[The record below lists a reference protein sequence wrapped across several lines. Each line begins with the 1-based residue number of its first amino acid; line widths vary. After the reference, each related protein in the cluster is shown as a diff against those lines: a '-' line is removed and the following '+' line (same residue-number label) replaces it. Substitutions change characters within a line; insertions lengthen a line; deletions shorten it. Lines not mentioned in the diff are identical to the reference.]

1 MSSLIAWPRPG
12 CVTNSLEEFLRADW
26 VIGTLSVAAT
36 VRLSKQ
42 GELGSEYCG
51 NIILI
56 AVIASWQQVSWGR
69 LMTLSLVSL
78 STHWI
83 SVFLTGNITLPA
95 DTSSGSKHSTL
106 ATSRYSY
113 YGNLLI
119 THVARIHIIVKWFF
133 HAADTI
139 VDFKTGLL
147 DPLTI
152 SLISLRPAETI
163 IRSKKMSI
171 ETIARKVSL

>member
-12 CVTNSLEEFLRADW
+12 CVTNSLVEFLWADW
-26 VIGTLSVAAT
+26 VIGTLSVAAA
-36 VRLSKQ
+36 VRLSEQ

-51 NIILI
+51 KIILI

-83 SVFLTGNITLPA
+83 NVFLTGNITLPA
-95 DTSSGSKHSTL
+95 DTSSGSRHSTL
-106 ATSRYSY
+106 ATSRY

-133 HAADTI
+133 HAADAI

-152 SLISLRPAETI
+152 SLISLRPAVTI
-163 IRSKKMSI
+163 IRSKK
-171 ETIARKVSL
+171 KK

>member
-1 MSSLIAWPRPG
+1 
-12 CVTNSLEEFLRADW
+12 
-26 VIGTLSVAAT
+26 
-36 VRLSKQ
+36 
-42 GELGSEYCG
+42 
-51 NIILI
+51 
-56 AVIASWQQVSWGR
+56 
-69 LMTLSLVSL
+69 MTLSLVSL

-83 SVFLTGNITLPA
+83 NVFLTGNITLPA

-147 DPLTI
+147 DPLTT
-152 SLISLRPAETI
+152 SLISLRPAVTI
-163 IRSKKMSI
+163 IRSKK
-171 ETIARKVSL
+171 KK